1 MIFINQIR
9 EKIGG
14 FSFTPGPQTTT
25 SGGRALKFFSTVRM
39 EVKRVGSVKQGDDVI
54 GNEVLVKV
62 TKNKV
67 APPFKEARFNVM
79 YGQGISRIGEV
90 LDAAINLGIASKAG
104 AWFSYGEERLG
115 QGRVNVE
122 NMLKE
127 NKELYGRLEKDVLEA
142 IRPKQEEVKQEN
154 SENDQAQNDGN
165 GEIEGNEN

>member
-1 MIFINQIR
+1 
-9 EKIGG
+9 
-14 FSFTPGPQTTT
+14 
-25 SGGRALKFFSTVRM
+25 M

-127 NKELYGRLEKDVLEA
+127 NKELYERLERDVLEA
-142 IRPKQEEVKQEN
+142 IRPKNKENEQEN
-154 SENDQAQNDGN
+154 PENIENDQIQNDEN
-165 GEIEGNEN
+165 GEMEGNEN